1 MALKNKTIPTD
12 FTVNETLAEAVRDR
26 THKNKLTCPSAF
38 DIAKTRG
45 VEPLLVGKTA
55 DILRI
60 ELDLCQLGLFGY
72 PGHSKGWESARVA
85 ELAVPTGL
93 EEAILSARDSKGE
106 LSCLAA
112 WEVAAKF
119 GIPRMQAGY
128 IADKLGIRIR
138 HCQLGAF

>member
-1 MALKNKTIPTD
+1 MALKNKKLPAD
-12 FTVNETLAEAVRDR
+12 FVPDESLAETVRGR
-26 THKNKLTCPSAF
+26 THKNKLTCASAF
-38 DIAKTRG
+38 EIAKTRDI
-45 VEPLLVGKTA
+45 EPLLVGKAA
-55 DILRI
+55 DVLQI

-85 ELAVPTGL
+85 ELEVPAGL
-93 EEAILSARDSKGE
+93 EEAIRSARDSKGE
-106 LSCLAA
+106 LSCLGA

-128 IADKLGIRIR
+128 LADKLGIRIR